1 MFNKIITSK
10 SFHLF
15 IAISVAI
22 LTTGFLRLQLFT
34 GLPEADGGLHTFIN
48 QYIYHL
54 LSNGEN
60 LKGMVLRLYP
70 IMTSWVYGLEVN
82 QYILLRLIDGLV
94 AITASIIFFKVI
106 LKESGSML
114 FTVILATVLFIVMND
129 IEIIFYG
136 FSNSIWAAYLPL
148 FTALL
153 VWQKSSKAD
162 TFSFY
167 AIGALVSL
175 GVLLRE
181 PFLPFFLLAGIA
193 ILIGYGWRV
202 LLKYLI
208 GSAILGFSIFTVA
221 LSFRGWDLLDLINSY
236 FGGNIQSA
244 VHWWIW
250 DVEANAKLVLGWA
263 VDTIKTSWFICTTA
277 LASIIYLIKLYA
289 TDKKSVHMN
298 RLYFWLAVALLP
310 LLEWFFKYGLPYHIA
325 SCLPGLAGISAM
337 SWRYINSNE
346 SKQVTAS
353 SMIVIGLMSLIVL
366 VPTVNRTIIKS
377 SYIYSPSDAI
387 NWSTVTNPLTPWKSI
402 VGINQYLIMATK
414 VYELS
419 REYPAYSK
427 RVTLSTNG
435 GSQPIYPITKLLPP
449 AFKLSDL
456 DYLYA
461 YLDFN
466 ENKLIKILKKYR
478 PTLILNIDT
487 SHLAKKLS
495 KQKSQFYLEQEKIVP
510 LHNIIERT
518 NLYDKVAIIPANPK
532 INYGWKSGI
541 IYRLKKE

>member
-34 GLPEADGGLHTFIN
+34 LVPETDGGFYTFIN

-60 LKGMVLRLYP
+60 LKGMTIQLYP
-70 IMTSWVYGLEVN
+70 MMTSWVYGLEVN

-208 GSAILGFSIFTVA
+208 GSAILGFSILTVA

-387 NWSTVTNPLTPWKSI
+387 ERISMLDSFRGQQI
-402 VGINQYLIMATK
+402 IERSQYLIAARK
-414 VYELS
+414 IYELS
-419 REYPAYSK
+419 REDSTLAVSGFWQPVYP
-427 RVTLSTNG
+427 LTNL
-435 GSQPIYPITKLLPP
+435 IPP
-449 AFKLSDL
+449 AFELVSLRSLFISLSYSED
-456 DYLYA
+456 
-461 YLDFN
+461 
-466 ENKLIKILKKYR
+466 KLINALKKYR
-478 PTLILNIDT
+478 PTLILT
-487 SHLAKKLS
+487 SPPSLMDGEGDFS
-495 KQKSQFYLEQEKIVP
+495 SMVEK
-510 LHNIIERT
+510 T
-518 NLYDKVAIIPANPK
+518 NLYNKVGKVPKNLTIDKG
-532 INYGWKSGI
+532 YLSGT
-541 IYRLKKE
+541 IYRLKDFK

>member
-1 MFNKIITSK
+1 MQLNFNCIKITSNMLNKIITSK

-15 IAISVAI
+15 IATIVAI

-34 GLPEADGGLHTFIN
+34 ALPESDGGLHTFVT

-60 LKGMVLRLYP
+60 LKGMVFRLYP

-82 QYILLRLIDGLV
+82 QYILLRLIDGLIAV
-94 AITASIIFFKVI
+94 IASIIFFKVI
-106 LKESGSML
+106 LKESGSTL
-114 FTVILATVLFIVMND
+114 FTAILTTVLFIVMND

-153 VWQKSSKAD
+153 VWQKSSKGD

-167 AIGALVSL
+167 TIGALVSL
-175 GVLLRE
+175 GILLRE
-181 PFLPFFLLAGIA
+181 TFLPFFLLAGIA

-208 GSAILGFSIFTVA
+208 GSAILGFSVFAVV
-221 LSFRGWDLLDLINSY
+221 LSFREWDLLDLFNSY
-236 FGGNIQSA
+236 FSGGVQSG

-250 DVEANAKLVLGWA
+250 DVEMDAKRVLGWA
-263 VDTIKTSWFICTTA
+263 VDTIKTSWFICITA
-277 LASIIYLIKLYA
+277 LASIIYLIKLYSA
-289 TDKKSVHMN
+289 DKKSVHMT

-310 LLEWFFKYGLPYHIA
+310 LLEWFFKYGLPYHLA

-346 SKQVTAS
+346 SKQVSAS

-387 NWSTVTNPLTPWKSI
+387 ERISMLDSFRGQQI
-402 VGINQYLIMATK
+402 IERSQYLIAARK
-414 VYELS
+414 IYELS
-419 REYPAYSK
+419 REDSTLAVSGFWQPVYPLTNLIPPTLELASLRTLFMSLSYSE
-427 RVTLSTNG
+427 
-435 GSQPIYPITKLLPP
+435 
-449 AFKLSDL
+449 D
-456 DYLYA
+456 
-461 YLDFN
+461 
-466 ENKLIKILKKYR
+466 KLINYLKKYR
-478 PTLILNIDT
+478 PTLILT
-487 SHLAKKLS
+487 SPPSLMDGDVDFS
-495 KQKSQFYLEQEKIVP
+495 SMVEK
-510 LHNIIERT
+510 T
-518 NLYDKVAIIPANPK
+518 NLYNKVGEVPKNLK
-532 INYGWKSGI
+532 INYGSLSGS
-541 IYRLKKE
+541 IYRLKDFK

>member
-1 MFNKIITSK
+1 MQLNFNCIKITSNMLNKIITSK

-15 IAISVAI
+15 IATIVAI

-34 GLPEADGGLHTFIN
+34 ALPESDGGLHTFVT

-60 LKGMVLRLYP
+60 LKGMVFRLYP

-82 QYILLRLIDGLV
+82 QYILLRLIDGLIAV
-94 AITASIIFFKVI
+94 IASIIFFKVI
-106 LKESGSML
+106 LKESGSTL
-114 FTVILATVLFIVMND
+114 FTAILTTVLFIAMND

-153 VWQKSSKAD
+153 VWQKSSKGD

-167 AIGALVSL
+167 TIGALVSL
-175 GVLLRE
+175 GILFRE
-181 PFLPFFLLAGIA
+181 TFLPFFLLAGIA

-208 GSAILGFSIFTVA
+208 GSAILGFSVLA
-221 LSFRGWDLLDLINSY
+221 VVLSFREWDLLDLFNSY
-236 FGGNIQSA
+236 FSGGIQSG

-250 DVEANAKLVLGWA
+250 DFEADAKRVLGWA
-263 VDTIKTSWFICTTA
+263 VDTIKTSWFICITA
-277 LASIIYLIKLYA
+277 LASIIYLIKLYSA
-289 TDKKSVHMN
+289 DKKSVHMP

-310 LLEWFFKYGLPYHIA
+310 LLEWFFKYGLPYHLA

-387 NWSTVTNPLTPWKSI
+387 ERISMLDSFRGQQI
-402 VGINQYLIMATK
+402 IERSQYLIAARK
-414 VYELS
+414 IYELS
-419 REYPAYSK
+419 REDSTLAVSGFWQPVYPLTNLMPPTLELASLRTLFMSLSYSE
-427 RVTLSTNG
+427 
-435 GSQPIYPITKLLPP
+435 
-449 AFKLSDL
+449 D
-456 DYLYA
+456 
-461 YLDFN
+461 
-466 ENKLIKILKKYR
+466 KLINYLKKYR
-478 PTLILNIDT
+478 PTLILT
-487 SHLAKKLS
+487 SPPSLMVGDVDFS
-495 KQKSQFYLEQEKIVP
+495 SMVEK
-510 LHNIIERT
+510 T
-518 NLYDKVAIIPANPK
+518 NLYNKVGEVPENLE
-532 INYGWKSGI
+532 INYGYFWGP
-541 IYRLKKE
+541 IYRLKDFK